1 MVCVPI
7 IHISYVSHS
16 SNILQLFSRDKDQT
30 LEEQFEQYT
39 FTKEDDADSSV
50 YISLDDVRNALN
62 DNGKLK
68 WIDDLFRQLLG
79 TSSSLD
85 MEFKDFIDF
94 LETGKSPSTVAPK
107 GDHAPSSPFKTSKK
121 KKALQAAVAANASN
135 NAPLSVF
142 PGKPTIQRPQEVPII
157 NLSTSS
163 SAPSL
168 SALLERNKLEEQ
180 ERRKKQQLPHPPNQS
195 PSSSSPSTSST
206 KKLGR
211 NVGVYPEVAETLEYM
226 LASTDKYAVV
236 VKENGSSVAP
246 PKPLWRKRE
255 VVRQEKAVYY
265 TTVDGDGVTQELM
278 EKETTQTEIL
288 HMECK
293 ETGEFAHR
301 ETTNHELLEKF
312 NDEIVTH
319 DTGKEEYVHLKSVDD
334 EIEYM
339 DSNMPRASGNAG
351 EEGEGYD
358 YANASKQQ
366 EEAMGADAANTN
378 ASNNECDK
386 EGFPLHNNNHDDDN
400 GSCYYAEGEKQDKA
414 KTVEK
419 LDVDEA
425 DVEEEMK
432 RQWDML
438 SDEEKAYYE
447 QAILEMER
455 EKEAETLAQQEC
467 GNDTGGGSPASLSSV
482 APRGD
487 IDIENEEGFAV
498 CELSSPPNDCKEGD
512 LPEVEASGAEGQDF
526 ADID

>member
-1 MVCVPI
+1 M
-7 IHISYVSHS
+7 
-16 SNILQLFSRDKDQT
+16 
-30 LEEQFEQYT
+30 
-39 FTKEDDADSSV
+39 
-50 YISLDDVRNALN
+50 N

-79 TSSSLD
+79 NSNSID

-94 LETGKSPSTVAPK
+94 LETGKSPSTVMSRGEDTPIQ
-107 GDHAPSSPFKTSKK
+107 SSSLSSSTMSKK
-121 KKALQAAVAANASN
+121 KRALKAAVAANTANGASF
-135 NAPLSVF
+135 SVF
-142 PGKPTIQRPQEVPII
+142 PGRQTVQHPQDEIPII

-168 SALLERNKLEEQ
+168 SALLERNKVEEEQ
-180 ERRKKQQLPHPPNQS
+180 RKKRQQLPDPPNQS
-195 PSSSSPSTSST
+195 PSYSPSSSSST
-206 KKLGR
+206 KVGR
-211 NVGVYPEVAETLEYM
+211 NSGVYPEVAATLEYM
-226 LASTDKYAVV
+226 LANTDKYALIM
-236 VKENGSSVAP
+236 KERDESVAP

-255 VVRQEKAVYY
+255 VVRQEKSVYY
-265 TTVDGDGVTQELM
+265 TTVDVDGVTQELM

-339 DSNMPRASGNAG
+339 DSNMPRSSGG
-351 EEGEGYD
+351 EETGGGDGCGGNDEGAYD

-366 EEAMGADAANTN
+366 EGDVMGPDTANTN
-378 ASNNECDK
+378 VSNEDGR
-386 EGFPLHNNNHDDDN
+386 EGFPVHSNNNHEDGGVDD
-400 GSCYYAEGEKQDKA
+400 GSYYFNEGNA
-414 KTVEK
+414 KTKPVEK

-447 QAILEMER
+447 QAVLQLEEER
-455 EKEAETLAQQEC
+455 KAEMLAHQQEDQREEG
-467 GNDTGGGSPASLSSV
+467 GNIDDSPESPSSV
-482 APRGD
+482 VPPTD
-487 IDIENEEGFAV
+487 MDHDVDMEDEEGIEAAANHV
-498 CELSSPPNDCKEGD
+498 SSSEGNNQSS
-512 LPEVEASGAEGQDF
+512 EKTEEENTDF